1 MEDFVMFKG
10 RHEIEFATDEK
21 DRVTVIVGE
30 NGTGKT
36 TIVDAIKGAL
46 GIKRTIP
53 RYLEMN
59 EGQRIDPEA
68 LDWISKNA
76 KANVEIEG
84 DKIRNRA
91 DDELCHFL
99 DGELLH
105 VGFPELKEDKIV
117 GTDVNVNDSFID
129 EMNELFVKSGSYKQH
144 LHFARDKNSIFYVND
159 VGQKYWPSAFHKIIQ
174 GMIFWIVF
182 RRRISPKSFIIA
194 DSIFGRLKTHSRI
207 SFFEML
213 KETDAQI
220 VLLVTDNEYRGIAG
234 DGSNDDPYKSL
245 REIIIEQ
252 MNVKEYNL
260 VRTEEGTKIKLIH

>member
-1 MEDFVMFKG
+1 MTKIRKLIIEDFVMFKG

-46 GIKRTIP
+46 GIKRPIP

-99 DGELLH
+99 DGELLDA
-105 VGFPELKEDKIV
+105 VVEIV
-117 GTDVNVNDSFID
+117 GTDVI
-129 EMNELFVKSGSYKQH
+129 KGGS
-144 LHFARDKNSIFYVND
+144 
-159 VGQKYWPSAFHKIIQ
+159 
-174 GMIFWIVF
+174 
-182 RRRISPKSFIIA
+182 
-194 DSIFGRLKTHSRI
+194 
-207 SFFEML
+207 
-213 KETDAQI
+213 
-220 VLLVTDNEYRGIAG
+220 
-234 DGSNDDPYKSL
+234 
-245 REIIIEQ
+245 
-252 MNVKEYNL
+252 
-260 VRTEEGTKIKLIH
+260 